1 MIGNRK
7 KSKFMWLL
15 HVIVALMCNVRGCE
29 VGYYGYNCTDP
40 CRYPSFGY
48 RCQNVCNCTQD
59 MCDHKTGC
67 SLPQICNVG
76 YYGPGCISPCRYP
89 GYGRKCQMQCSCELI
104 DCNHIQG
111 CPLTTER
118 TTERTTEKTTE
129 RTTEKT
135 TERTTPDEGWQEGK
149 QLINIIIVIG
159 NFVLF
164 TVIGLSITY
173 YSRKYRLKRKQ
184 TRKRTNT
191 EL

>member
-1 MIGNRK
+1 
-7 KSKFMWLL
+7 
-15 HVIVALMCNVRGCE
+15 
-29 VGYYGYNCTDP
+29 
-40 CRYPSFGY
+40 
-48 RCQNVCNCTQD
+48 
-59 MCDHKTGC
+59 
-67 SLPQICNVG
+67 
-76 YYGPGCISPCRYP
+76 
-89 GYGRKCQMQCSCELI
+89 MQCSCELI

-111 CPLTTER
+111 CPL
-118 TTERTTEKTTE
+118 TTE